1 MAVKFDSDTSGDFG
15 VSGAIIRPCAWL
27 TFIMALS
34 SKITAILT
42 DWVNSQPLTNPVMCL
57 GHRPVMVRVNLFKE
71 ISTSSQRQEI
81 GEWYHLKEN
90 LYKVGGD
97 ASGLNKLRLC
107 YGVVG

>member
-1 MAVKFDSDTSGDFG
+1 MAEKFDSDTSGDFG
-15 VSGAIIRPCAWL
+15 VSGAIIRPCACL

-42 DWVNSQPLTNPVMCL
+42 DWVNSQLLTNSVMCL

-81 GEWYHLKEN
+81 
-90 LYKVGGD
+90 
-97 ASGLNKLRLC
+97 
-107 YGVVG
+107 